1 MASGKCHDAVALV
14 STAALIP
21 IAFYSSRVIAP
32 FVVAGAIAG
41 GAIISPD
48 IDLAHSLPAKR
59 WGIMRPLTK
68 LYRMFHYRHRGA
80 SHWPIVGAGLRSLLL
95 ILLLFG
101 VQSLLNLVFDAEIQ
115 MFNPLIIENKA
126 MGAIAYQID
135 IPVSYKL
142 LAFPAFWFY
151 LGVEFASMLH
161 VLFDLLATPFKALQ
175 RI

>member
-95 ILLLFG
+95 NELPRLAGERGFRSYGLKFRTCQRCHLLHA
-101 VQSLLNLVFDAEIQ
+101 S
-115 MFNPLIIENKA
+115 
-126 MGAIAYQID
+126 AISRGCSSTA
-135 IPVSYKL
+135 
-142 LAFPAFWFY
+142 
-151 LGVEFASMLH
+151 
-161 VLFDLLATPFKALQ
+161 
-175 RI
+175 